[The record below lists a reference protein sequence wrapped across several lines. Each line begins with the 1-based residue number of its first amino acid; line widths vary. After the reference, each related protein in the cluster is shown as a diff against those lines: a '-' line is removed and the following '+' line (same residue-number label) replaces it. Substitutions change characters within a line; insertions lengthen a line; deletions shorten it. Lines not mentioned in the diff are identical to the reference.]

1 MAGLETQA
9 GTYVKEFVHGD
20 FGRTRP
26 SLADLLEVEHGE
38 VDILDLDVDNVDMEW
53 PPPAGSLG

>member
-1 MAGLETQA
+1 M
-9 GTYVKEFVHGD
+9 KEFVHGD

-26 SLADLLEVEHGE
+26 SLADLLKVEHGE

-53 PPPAGSLG
+53 PPPDGSLG